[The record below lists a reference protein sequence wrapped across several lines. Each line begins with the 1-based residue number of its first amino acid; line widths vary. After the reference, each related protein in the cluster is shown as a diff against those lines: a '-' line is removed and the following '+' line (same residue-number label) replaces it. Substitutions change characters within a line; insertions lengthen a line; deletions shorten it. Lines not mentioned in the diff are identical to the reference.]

1 MLYLF
6 FIGMFAHSFIISHEK
21 SVKGK
26 ELHDLM
32 QRIYL
37 LEESNERKDKLINK
51 LKEIDQEGIDELD
64 RIDQEYRA
72 KLVNEINMLKSH
84 IMKLSDKHE
93 KLKFVYQNAIDE
105 LALLRSNRNNTNF
118 DRSFIK
124 KLLILA
130 HPDKHNNSDLSVSMT
145 KELNRLRK

>member
-1 MLYLF
+1 MF
-6 FIGMFAHSFIISHEK
+6 FIGVITHKSIISLEK

-37 LEESNERKDKLINK
+37 LEESNDRKDKLIDK
-51 LKEIDQEGIDELD
+51 LKDIEQKGIDELD
-64 RIDQEYRA
+64 RIDQEERA
-72 KLVNEINMLKSH
+72 KLVNENNNLKSH
-84 IMKLSDKHE
+84 IMKLSDTHE